1 MQIHHVLFG
10 ALLSFSGLL
19 HASDKRVFEKPWMTK
34 QDIHA
39 AMSPSLKMPTGRIV
53 EHLLQYAQCR
63 TSPWSKCA

>member
-19 HASDKRVFEKPWMTK
+19 HASDMTDVWKTIDDK

-39 AMSPSLKMPTGRIV
+39 AMSPSSKMLMGRIA
-53 EHLLQYAQCR
+53 EHSLQYTRCS
-63 TSPWSKCA
+63 TNPWSKYA

>member
-39 AMSPSLKMPTGRIV
+39 VM
-53 EHLLQYAQCR
+53 
-63 TSPWSKCA
+63 

>member
-1 MQIHHVLFG
+1 MSYWV
-10 ALLSFSGLL
+10 ALLSFSSLL

-53 EHLLQYAQCR
+53 EHSLQYAHCR
-63 TSPWSKCA
+63 TNPWSKCA